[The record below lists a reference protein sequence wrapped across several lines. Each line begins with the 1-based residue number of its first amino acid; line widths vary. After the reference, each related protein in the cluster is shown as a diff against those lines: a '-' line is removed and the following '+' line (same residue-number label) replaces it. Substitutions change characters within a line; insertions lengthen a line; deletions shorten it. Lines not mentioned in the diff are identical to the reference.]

1 MRLKEIKAAVL
12 KKGWAGRTLSREA
25 TTERLCPIINAH
37 MALNHG
43 YNHAAAHYPA
53 PDVKRELTRLQK
65 AARTDVGKLLEVV
78 FSCGG
83 VPPNGTDMEPED
95 FALPADG
102 MLEALRAREES
113 FQDLLRDEKIIEHQI
128 RTEAVITHLLVSS
141 QSRLTYLRGAIRQ
154 APRTSTA

>member
-37 MALNHG
+37 MALNHS
-43 YNHAAAHYPA
+43 YNHAIAHYPA
-53 PDVKRELTRLQK
+53 PGVQREMRQLQK
-65 AARTDVGKLLEVV
+65 FARMDVGKLLEIV

-83 VPPNGTDMEPED
+83 VPPNGTDLEPED

-102 MLEALRAREES
+102 MLGALRAHEES
-113 FQDLLRDEKIIEHQI
+113 FQQLLRDEKVIEHQI
-128 RTEAVITHLLVSS
+128 RTEAVITHLLSSS

-154 APRTSTA
+154 ASQASTA